1 MAREDDFGAVLDEV
15 FDGGNGGAD
24 SGVVS
29 DVLVVVERDVEVRPH
44 EHLLSFQVRRR
55 QVAHALLRHGHHP
68 SPAPPDL
75 HRGHPRS
82 HIRRQQR
89 VRGREAQTAGEGA
102 DAEGG
107 GELDARGRGGGG
119 GGGVEE
125 RESGGGCG

>member
-1 MAREDDFGAVLDEV
+1 MAREDDFGAVFDEV

-29 DVLVVVERDVEVRPH
+29 DVLVVVERDVEVCPH
-44 EHLLSFQVRRR
+44 EHLLSFQVRSS
-55 QVAHALLRHGHHP
+55 QVAHALLRHRNHP
-68 SPAPPDL
+68 SPALPNP
-75 HRGHPRS
+75 HRRHPRR

-89 VRGREAQTAGEGA
+89 VGRPEPQVARERA

-107 GELDARGRGGGG
+107 GELHARGRGGGG
-119 GGGVEE
+119 GGVEQ

>member
-15 FDGGNGGAD
+15 LDGGNGGAD
-24 SGVVS
+24 SGVVG
-29 DVLVVVERDVEVRPH
+29 DVLVVVERDVEVGPH
-44 EHLLSFQVRRR
+44 EHLLSFQVRRS
-55 QVAHALLRHGHHP
+55 QVAHALLRHRHHP
-68 SPAPPDL
+68 SRDPPDP
-75 HRGHPRS
+75 HRRHPRR

-89 VRGREAQTAGEGA
+89 VGRPEPQAARDRA

-107 GELDARGRGGGG
+107 GELHARGRGGR